1 MSTTDPI
8 ASSSGGTG
16 PASGVQPTDPERAA
30 ASTLLR
36 MIWGIHISR
45 CVYAV
50 AELGIADLL
59 ADGPMSSAEL
69 ARVTDTHEPSLYRV
83 LRVLAALG
91 VLEEH
96 GGRSFGL
103 TVVGE
108 RLRRDAPVGMR
119 SWAVFLEGLGG
130 VRPFGHILHTLKTGA
145 SGFDTEFGM
154 GIFEYVSQ
162 NPDAAAIFDAA
173 MSERTAAYAPSV
185 AELYDFSNARTV
197 VDVGDGKGTLLVE
210 ILRRHAHLHGV
221 LLEIPTVAARAEA
234 VHDAADIADRCKV
247 IAGDFFERVPDGA
260 DCYVMANVLHD
271 WDDARSIEILGNCR
285 RAMTDGGKVLIVE
298 RLIPEGGSDAVPTLL
313 SDINMLVITG
323 GQERTN
329 AEYGNLLESA
339 NLKLGNVHPV
349 AAPYGVIEGAA
360 A

>member
-1 MSTTDPI
+1 
-8 ASSSGGTG
+8 
-16 PASGVQPTDPERAA
+16 
-30 ASTLLR
+30 
-36 MIWGIHISR
+36 
-45 CVYAV
+45 V

-59 ADGPMSSAEL
+59 ADGPVSSAEL
-69 ARVTDTHEPSLYRV
+69 ARVTGTHEPSLYRV

-91 VLEEH
+91 VFVEH
-96 GGRSFGL
+96 DGRSFGL

-108 RLRRDAPVGMR
+108 RLRRDAPMGMR
-119 SWAVFLEGLGG
+119 SWAVFLEALGG
-130 VRPFGHILHTLKTGA
+130 VRPFGHILHTLKTGT

-162 NPDAAAIFDAA
+162 NPEAAAIFDSA
-173 MSERTAAYAPSV
+173 MSERTAAYAPAV
-185 AELYDFSNARTV
+185 AEFYDFSDARTV
-197 VDVGDGKGTLLVE
+197 VDVGGGKGTLLVE
-210 ILRRHAHLHGV
+210 ILRAHAHLHGV

-234 VHDAADIADRCKV
+234 VHDAADIADRCEV

-271 WDDARSIEILGNCR
+271 WDDARSIKILGNCR

-298 RLIPEGGSDAVPTLL
+298 RLIPEDGSDPMPTLL

-329 AEYGNLLESA
+329 AEYGKLIEA
-339 NLKLGNVHPV
+339 AGLKLGNVQPV
-349 AAPYGVIEGAA
+349 AAPYGVIEGVAA
-360 A
+360 